1 MAAFEEPSQRRGSSG
16 SATPSEEQSLLLLS
30 APVPRGSKSTQ
41 SRCIIF
47 KCFFLSICMEISN
60 ILITIPL
67 NQILESIICRRL
79 VSDHRS
85 NGLDPRCKNENVQ
98 RELSFIRG
106 WQLTFDLIPGLL
118 TAIMYGLAAKKYGRQ
133 FILALAVLGATL
145 AATFVLVVCSF
156 PAVFSPRL
164 VWLSSTFTLIGG
176 GVPVFNAMIFAL
188 LSDAVHESKRST
200 TFFYVNATPIGSQV
214 VGSLVAS
221 ALIRMSVWVSAYCGA
236 LLAVLA
242 TLTAFFFSVDV
253 SQGKPETA
261 IGNEQEPQTLHG
273 QLQQISNAVMWFTRQ
288 DFLSISLLST
298 LLVTTL
304 GRSAPDILLQY
315 VTKRYGWT
323 WADVSFIFPFTGS
336 EKRKQNAN
344 LAIKSSLLLSIHW
357 LITLILLTAVL
368 PAVTQFLLQARGMP
382 PQTTDLLLAR
392 VSVVASSV
400 GAFVIGASVNVPLM
414 TVGLGLFTL
423 SYAYPMLARS
433 LLASVVDKR
442 HTDVMY
448 TTISIFEALG
458 SIIAGPLLSASF
470 RQGLVWGTEWL
481 GLPFLLAGALF
492 GSAVVLVSSVGLVSN
507 FETNVE
513 P

>member
-1 MAAFEEPSQRRGSSG
+1 MAAFEERSERHGSSG
-16 SATPSEEQSLLLLS
+16 SATQDDEQSLLLIS
-30 APVPRGSKSTQ
+30 PVPRGSKSTQ
-41 SRCIIF
+41 SHYIIF

-67 NQILESIICRRL
+67 NQILESIICRQL
-79 VSDHRS
+79 VSDHHLS

-145 AATFVLVVCSF
+145 AATFVLIVCSF

-164 VWLSSTFTLIGG
+164 VWLSSTFTFIGG

-214 VGSLVAS
+214 VGSLMAS

-236 LLAVLA
+236 LLAMLA
-242 TLTAFFFSVDV
+242 TLTAFFFS
-253 SQGKPETA
+253 
-261 IGNEQEPQTLHG
+261 
-273 QLQQISNAVMWFTRQ
+273 
-288 DFLSISLLST
+288 
-298 LLVTTL
+298 
-304 GRSAPDILLQY
+304 
-315 VTKRYGWT
+315 
-323 WADVSFIFPFTGS
+323 
-336 EKRKQNAN
+336 
-344 LAIKSSLLLSIHW
+344 SSLLLSMHW

-382 PQTTDLLLAR
+382 SQTTDLLLAR

-400 GAFVIGASVNVPLM
+400 GAFVIGASTNVPLM
-414 TVGLGLFTL
+414 AVGLGLFTL

-492 GSAVVLVSSVGLVSN
+492 GSAVILLSSVGLVSN
-507 FETNVE
+507 FETNV
-513 P
+513 

>member
-1 MAAFEEPSQRRGSSG
+1 MAAFEERSERHGSSG
-16 SATPSEEQSLLLLS
+16 SATQDDEQSLLLIS
-30 APVPRGSKSTQ
+30 PVPRGSKSTQ
-41 SRCIIF
+41 SHYIIF

-67 NQILESIICRRL
+67 NQILESIICRQL
-79 VSDHRS
+79 VSDHHLS

-164 VWLSSTFTLIGG
+164 VWLSSTFTFIGG

-214 VGSLVAS
+214 VGSLMAS

-236 LLAVLA
+236 LLAMLA

-253 SQGKPETA
+253 SQ
-261 IGNEQEPQTLHG
+261 
-273 QLQQISNAVMWFTRQ
+273 
-288 DFLSISLLST
+288 
-298 LLVTTL
+298 

-323 WADVSFIFPFTGS
+323 WAD
-336 EKRKQNAN
+336 
-344 LAIKSSLLLSIHW
+344 SSLLLSMHW

-382 PQTTDLLLAR
+382 SQTTDLLLAR

-400 GAFVIGASVNVPLM
+400 GAFVIGASTNVPLM
-414 TVGLGLFTL
+414 AVGLGLFTL

-492 GSAVVLVSSVGLVSN
+492 GSAVILLSSVGLVSN
-507 FETNVE
+507 FETNLE

>member
-1 MAAFEEPSQRRGSSG
+1 
-16 SATPSEEQSLLLLS
+16 
-30 APVPRGSKSTQ
+30 
-41 SRCIIF
+41 
-47 KCFFLSICMEISN
+47 MEISN

-67 NQILESIICRRL
+67 NQILESIICRQL
-79 VSDHRS
+79 VSDHAS
-85 NGLDPRCKNENVQ
+85 GIDPRCKNENVQ

-118 TAIMYGLAAKKYGRQ
+118 TAMMYGLAAKKYGRQ

-156 PAVFSPRL
+156 PAIFSPRL
-164 VWLSSTFTLIGG
+164 VWLSSTFTFIGG

-214 VGSLVAS
+214 VGSLMAS

-236 LLAVLA
+236 LLAMTA

-253 SQGKPETA
+253 SKGKPDTA
-261 IGNEQEPQTLHG
+261 ITGDEEEPQTLG
-273 QLQQISNAVMWFTRQ
+273 GRLQQISNAVMWFTRQ
-288 DFLSISLLST
+288 NFLSISLLST

-323 WADVSFIFPFTGS
+323 WAD
-336 EKRKQNAN
+336 
-344 LAIKSSLLLSIHW
+344 SSLLLSIHW
-357 LITLILLTAVL
+357 LITLFLLTAVL
-368 PAVTQFLLQARGMP
+368 PAVTQFLVQARGMP
-382 PQTTDLLLAR
+382 SQTTDLLLAR
-392 VSVVASSV
+392 FSIVASSI
-400 GAFVIGASVNVPLM
+400 GAFVIGASSKVPLM
-414 TVGLGLFTL
+414 TIGLGLFTL

-481 GLPFLLAGALF
+481 GLPFLLAGAFF
-492 GSAVVLVSSVGLVSN
+492 GSAVIVLSCVRLVSN
-507 FETNVE
+507 FETNV
-513 P
+513 

>member
-1 MAAFEEPSQRRGSSG
+1 MVAFEEPSQRRGSSG
-16 SATPSEEQSLLLLS
+16 SAAPSEEQSLLLLIS
-30 APVPRGSKSTQ
+30 PVPRGSKSTQ
-41 SRCIIF
+41 SRGIIF

-145 AATFVLVVCSF
+145 AVTFVLVVCSF

-164 VWLSSTFTLIGG
+164 VWLSSTFTFIGG

-236 LLAVLA
+236 LLAMLA

-261 IGNEQEPQTLHG
+261 IENEQEPQTLHG

-288 DFLSISLLST
+288 NFLSISLLST

-323 WADVSFIFPFTGS
+323 WAD
-336 EKRKQNAN
+336 
-344 LAIKSSLLLSIHW
+344 SSLLLSIHW

-368 PAVTQFLLQARGMP
+368 PAVTQFLLQALGMP
-382 PQTTDLLLAR
+382 SQTTDLLLAR

-400 GAFVIGASVNVPLM
+400 GAFVIGASANVPLM

-492 GSAVVLVSSVGLVSN
+492 GSAVVLLSSVGLVSN

>member
-1 MAAFEEPSQRRGSSG
+1 MAAYEERSDRHGSG
-16 SATPSEEQSLLLLS
+16 SATQDEQSLLIS
-30 APVPRGSKSTQ
+30 PAPRGSKSTQ
-41 SRCIIF
+41 SHYIIF

-60 ILITIPL
+60 VLITIPL
-67 NQILESIICRRL
+67 NQILESIICRQL
-79 VSDHRS
+79 VSDHAS
-85 NGLDPRCKNENVQ
+85 GIDPRCKNENVQ

-118 TAIMYGLAAKKYGRQ
+118 TAMMYGLAAKKYGRQ

-164 VWLSSTFTLIGG
+164 VWLSSTFTFIGG

-214 VGSLVAS
+214 VGSLMAS

-236 LLAVLA
+236 LLAMTA

-253 SQGKPETA
+253 SKGKPDTA
-261 IGNEQEPQTLHG
+261 ITGDEEEPQTLG
-273 QLQQISNAVMWFTRQ
+273 GRLQQISNAAMWFTRQ
-288 DFLSISLLST
+288 NFLSISLLST
-298 LLVTTL
+298 LLVSTL

-323 WADVSFIFPFTGS
+323 WAD
-336 EKRKQNAN
+336 
-344 LAIKSSLLLSIHW
+344 SSLLLSIHW

-368 PAVTQFLLQARGMP
+368 PAVTQFLVQARGMP
-382 PQTTDLLLAR
+382 SQTTDLLLAR
-392 VSVVASSV
+392 FSIVASSI
-400 GAFVIGASVNVPLM
+400 GAFVIGASSKVPLM
-414 TVGLGLFTL
+414 TIGLGLFTL

-481 GLPFLLAGALF
+481 GLPFLLAGAFF
-492 GSAVVLVSSVGLVSN
+492 GSAVIVLSCVRLVSN
-507 FETNVE
+507 FETNV
-513 P
+513 

>member
-1 MAAFEEPSQRRGSSG
+1 MAAYEDRSDRHGSG
-16 SATPSEEQSLLLLS
+16 SATQDEQSLLIS
-30 APVPRGSKSTQ
+30 PAPRDSKSTQ
-41 SRCIIF
+41 SHYIIF

-67 NQILESIICRRL
+67 NQILESIICRQL
-79 VSDHRS
+79 VSDHAS
-85 NGLDPRCKNENVQ
+85 GIDPRCKNENVQ

-118 TAIMYGLAAKKYGRQ
+118 TAMMYGLAAKKYGRQ

-156 PAVFSPRL
+156 PANFSPRL
-164 VWLSSTFTLIGG
+164 VWLSSTFTFIGG

-188 LSDAVHESKRST
+188 LSDAVHKSKRST

-214 VGSLVAS
+214 VGSLMAS

-236 LLAVLA
+236 LLAMIA

-253 SQGKPETA
+253 SKGKPDTA
-261 IGNEQEPQTLHG
+261 ITGDEEEPQTLGG

-288 DFLSISLLST
+288 NFLSISLLST

-323 WADVSFIFPFTGS
+323 WAD
-336 EKRKQNAN
+336 
-344 LAIKSSLLLSIHW
+344 SSLLLSIHW

-368 PAVTQFLLQARGMP
+368 PAVTQFLVQARGMP
-382 PQTTDLLLAR
+382 SQTTDLLLAR
-392 VSVVASSV
+392 FSIVASSI
-400 GAFVIGASVNVPLM
+400 GAFVIGASSKVPLM
-414 TVGLGLFTL
+414 TMGLGLFTL

-458 SIIAGPLLSASF
+458 SIIAGPLLSALF

-481 GLPFLLAGALF
+481 GLPFLLAGAFF
-492 GSAVVLVSSVGLVSN
+492 GSAVIVLSSVRLVSN
-507 FETNVE
+507 FETNCQA
-513 P
+513 